1 MVIEYTS
8 RGQISFVDLGDPP
21 RPGPT
26 EVLMETMYSGIT
38 NGTERHA
45 LLGEHGWK
53 GNFPSR
59 HGYQQVGVIKAIGDS
74 VRDFNVGD
82 WVFYGRYVGH
92 RGWNIQDVRCTDQRS
107 YGSHLVMKLPDRIN
121 RDVCALFGVA
131 GVAMRAVRR
140 LRVKGPQNV
149 WVAGA
154 GPIGLFAAQAARVLG
169 AFVTVTDL
177 IPGRL
182 DVAKNLGAGRIIDV
196 SEDDWEKCLKEG
208 GPYDCIIDA
217 CGAEALIGDVGRLGL
232 LAHGG
237 VIGLIA
243 VRSETRFVWEML
255 HGTEASIEVSC
266 HFGLEDLKVL
276 VEFVKRGMIRIE
288 PIITHKEPIER
299 ALEVYA
305 SLRDNPSRFLGVI
318 FDWS

>member
-1 MVIEYTS
+1 MEIEYTS
-8 RGQISFVDLGDPP
+8 RGQISYVDLGDPP
-21 RPGPT
+21 QPGPT

-59 HGYQQVGVIKAIGDS
+59 HGYQQVGVVKAIGDS

-92 RGWNIQDVRCTDQRS
+92 RGWNIQDVSCADQRS
-107 YGSHLVMKLPDRIN
+107 YGSHLVMKLPDGIN

-154 GPIGLFAAQAARVLG
+154 GQIGLFAAQVARALG

-182 DVAKNLGAGRIIDV
+182 DVARNLGADRIIDV
-196 SEDDWEKCLKEG
+196 SGDGWEKCLKEG

-217 CGAEALIGDVGRLGL
+217 CGAEALIGDVGRLEL

-266 HFGLEDLKVL
+266 HFSLEDLKVL
-276 VEFVKRGMIRIE
+276 VEFVKRGTIRIE
-288 PIITHKEPIER
+288 PIMTHKEPIER

-305 SLRDNPSRFLGVI
+305 SLRDNPSQLLGII